1 MGHRLHVAKKYD
13 VEYSLADNFNYEVEE
28 FHDLLSSLDV
38 SYTGDSYD
46 NQFEVSKEEWKRG
59 IDKLKNLPNL
69 ETAEEKEDIESALK
83 DLREPLPEIIDF
95 MELLYEKADPKHD
108 FMVLSFF

>member
-1 MGHRLHVAKKYD
+1 MGHRLHVAKKYV
-13 VEYSLADNFNYEVEE
+13 VEYSTSASFSYEVEA

-38 SYTGDSYD
+38 SYTGESWDD
-46 NQFEVSKEEWKRG
+46 QFDVTKEDWQKG
-59 IDKLKNLPNL
+59 INKLKNLPNL
-69 ETAEEKEDIESALK
+69 ETEEKEDIESALK

>member
-1 MGHRLHVAKKYD
+1 MGHRLHVAKKYE
-13 VEYSLADNFNYEVEE
+13 VEYAISASFNYEVEA

-38 SYTGDSYD
+38 SYTGESWDD
-46 NQFEVSKEEWKRG
+46 QFDVTKEDWQKG
-59 IDKLKNLPNL
+59 INKLKNLPNL
-69 ETAEEKEDIESALK
+69 ETEEKEDIESALK

>member
-1 MGHRLHVAKKYD
+1 MGHRLHVAKKQE
-13 VEYSLADNFNYEVEE
+13 VEYALPDNFNHEVTE
-28 FHDLLSSLDV
+28 FHDLLKSLNVD
-38 SYTGDSYD
+38 YTGESWDD
-46 NQFEVSKEEWKRG
+46 DFEVYKEDWQKG

-69 ETAEEKEDIESALK
+69 ETEEKEDIESALK

>member
-1 MGHRLHVAKKYD
+1 MGHRLHVAKKYV
-13 VEYSLADNFNYEVEE
+13 VEYATSASFSYEVEA

-38 SYTGDSYD
+38 DYTGESWDD
-46 NQFEVSKEEWKRG
+46 QFDVTKEDWQKG
-59 IDKLKNLPNL
+59 INKLKNLPNL
-69 ETAEEKEDIESALK
+69 ETEEKEDIESALK

>member
-1 MGHRLHVAKKYD
+1 MGHRLHVAKTYT
-13 VEYSLADNFNYEVEE
+13 VEYALPDNFNHEVTE
-28 FHDLLSSLDV
+28 FHDLLNSLDV
-38 SYTGDSYD
+38 SYTGESWDD
-46 NQFEVSKEEWKRG
+46 DFEVTKEDWQKG
-59 IDKLKNLPNL
+59 INKLKNLPNL
-69 ETAEEKEDIESALK
+69 ETEEKEDIESALK

>member
-1 MGHRLHVAKKYD
+1 MGHRLHVAKKYV
-13 VEYSLADNFNYEVEE
+13 VEYSTSASFSYEVEA

-38 SYTGDSYD
+38 TYTGESWDD
-46 NQFEVSKEEWKRG
+46 QFEVTKEDWQMV

-69 ETAEEKEDIESALK
+69 ETEEKEDIESALK
-83 DLREPLPEIIDF
+83 DLREPLPEVIRF
-95 MELLYEKADPKHD
+95 MEVLLKEADSGHD

>member
-1 MGHRLHVAKKYD
+1 MGHRLHVAKTYT
-13 VEYSLADNFNYEVEE
+13 VEYALPDNFNHEVTE

-38 SYTGDSYD
+38 SYTGESWDD
-46 NQFEVSKEEWKRG
+46 QFDVTKEDWQKG
-59 IDKLKNLPNL
+59 INKLKNLPNL
-69 ETAEEKEDIESALK
+69 ETEEKEDIESALK

-95 MELLYEKADPKHD
+95 MELLYEKADPKYD